1 MFMPPHSKEKLH
13 LGMEPLNIY
22 RLNVNQ
28 FSLQL
33 HIFQFYYIFLIESL
47 CQNLPEPD
55 NLILV
60 YLYKV
65 MTTVGQKC
73 YSSHEFI

>member
-1 MFMPPHSKEKLH
+1 MLTSFPFM
-13 LGMEPLNIY
+13 
-22 RLNVNQ
+22 
-28 FSLQL
+28 L
-33 HIFQFYYIFLIESL
+33 HIFQYYYIFPIKSL
-47 CQNLPEPD
+47 CQNLPKPD

-73 YSSHEFI
+73 YSSHEFISH

>member
-1 MFMPPHSKEKLH
+1 MLTSFPF
-13 LGMEPLNIY
+13 I
-22 RLNVNQ
+22 
-28 FSLQL
+28 L
-33 HIFQFYYIFLIESL
+33 HIFQYYYIFLIKSL
-47 CQNLPEPD
+47 CRNLPEPV

>member
-1 MFMPPHSKEKLH
+1 MLTSFAF
-13 LGMEPLNIY
+13 I
-22 RLNVNQ
+22 
-28 FSLQL
+28 L
-33 HIFQFYYIFLIESL
+33 HIFQYYYIFLIKSL
-47 CQNLPEPD
+47 CRNLPEPV